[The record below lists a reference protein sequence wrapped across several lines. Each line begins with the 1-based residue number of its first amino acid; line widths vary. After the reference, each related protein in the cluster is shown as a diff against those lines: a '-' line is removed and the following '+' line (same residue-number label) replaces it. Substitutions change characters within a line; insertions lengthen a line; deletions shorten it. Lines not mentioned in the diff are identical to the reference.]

1 MGETGKRSRR
11 DNDNDEKYQKRRLNA
26 GVRRDDD
33 IDDKYQKSRVN
44 ASVRRENASDEK
56 YQKRRVNASV
66 RRENASDEKYQ
77 KRRVNASVRRDND
90 NDDHYQKKR
99 VNTRSRGDNDRYQK
113 KKVNPS
119 SRRDNDNDDQYQR
132 RRVNTSSG
140 SNPNVKVNSG
150 DGELVVY
157 RILCP
162 NGHIGSVIG
171 KNGKVINSLRQD
183 THSKIKVVDPFP
195 GAKERIVL
203 IYCYAKCKDDK
214 EVDEDDMRPLCQAQD
229 ALMKVHGIIS
239 NTVSAAEDDDTR
251 RKDEAHILVPGSQA
265 ANVIGKFGS
274 TIKNLRKKTKTY
286 INITPKD
293 PNDPTHSLAM
303 SFDNFVQITGDPG
316 AVKKALFAIAA
327 IMYKFSPKEEI
338 SLDTTVPDLA
348 LSTIIPSDVPNYATR
363 GFYPGA
369 EAFVSPSRS
378 VLSVMTTSHPP
389 EFHGYTESGDAWP
402 VYSSSAPIFSGYSG
416 SSRSEELKI
425 RVLCPSDRI
434 GLVIGKGGS
443 SIKNVRQE
451 SGAHVDVDRLKD
463 GCDECVIAVTSTE
476 SMDDVKSTAIEA
488 ILLLQEKINDNDYDD
503 IACIR
508 VLVPSKNIG
517 CIIGKSGSIVKD
529 MCKRTKAEIRIS
541 RVEKPTCAE
550 DDDELVTV
558 SFYILF
564 YF

>member
-66 RRENASDEKYQ
+66 RR
-77 KRRVNASVRRDND
+77 DND

-113 KKVNPS
+113 KKVNPT

-140 SNPNVKVNSG
+140 GNPNVKVNSG

-171 KNGKVINSLRQD
+171 KNGNVINSLRQD

-203 IYCYAKCKDDK
+203 IYCYAKYKDDK

-239 NTVSAAEDDDTR
+239 NTVSAAEDGETR

-303 SFDNFVQITGDPG
+303 SFDNFVQ
-316 AVKKALFAIAA
+316 VKTV
-327 IMYKFSPKEEI
+327 
-338 SLDTTVPDLA
+338 TTLP
-348 LSTIIPSDVPNYATR
+348 
-363 GFYPGA
+363 F
-369 EAFVSPSRS
+369 F
-378 VLSVMTTSHPP
+378 
-389 EFHGYTESGDAWP
+389 
-402 VYSSSAPIFSGYSG
+402 
-416 SSRSEELKI
+416 
-425 RVLCPSDRI
+425 
-434 GLVIGKGGS
+434 
-443 SIKNVRQE
+443 
-451 SGAHVDVDRLKD
+451 
-463 GCDECVIAVTSTE
+463 
-476 SMDDVKSTAIEA
+476 
-488 ILLLQEKINDNDYDD
+488 
-503 IACIR
+503 
-508 VLVPSKNIG
+508 
-517 CIIGKSGSIVKD
+517 
-529 MCKRTKAEIRIS
+529 
-541 RVEKPTCAE
+541 
-550 DDDELVTV
+550 
-558 SFYILF
+558 
-564 YF
+564 